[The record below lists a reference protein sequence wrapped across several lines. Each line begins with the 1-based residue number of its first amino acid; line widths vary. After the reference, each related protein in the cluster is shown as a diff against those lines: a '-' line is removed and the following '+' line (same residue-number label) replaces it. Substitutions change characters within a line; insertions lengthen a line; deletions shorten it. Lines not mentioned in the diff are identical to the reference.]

1 MRLILCAVVVATVFC
16 SKRIDLKKEGERY
29 DAYVAALPELR
40 PVPNYLPLTLSVL
53 YAEADNLPT
62 LTADER
68 TRLYRNLEA
77 KAALIY
83 GYRLQVRE
91 IKARKLPE
99 FFTAVKSRFREFPLA
114 YPSYAFPISFFDGD
128 REKRIAEALS
138 PLWKKHDAA
147 TIRMY
152 LGDVTD
158 AQAAA
163 REFLAK
169 LSRIYAENDL
179 QGKPL
184 LASGNKD
191 DEMYFS
197 YGHWSSVLQAEK
209 NADFILTN
217 TGIIGADTG
226 MPLYVAAR
234 GGVTSGFIENNA
246 ASPYQGVGVIGL
258 YPFLAE
264 TPYFN
269 EKRGALSREEKLE
282 SILWL
287 WLHELGHLLL
297 KRDENYTFIESLH
310 RAPPDL
316 KYFEWVK
323 TIRYTFNHRTFEIP
337 QMKKF

>member
-1 MRLILCAVVVATVFC
+1 MRFFLCAALVALAFC
-16 SKRIDLKKEGERY
+16 SKPVDLKKESERY
-29 DAYVAALPELR
+29 DAYVAGLPELR
-40 PVPNYLPLTLSVL
+40 VVPNYLPLTFSVL

-62 LTADER
+62 LTPGER
-68 TRLYRNLEA
+68 TQLYRNLEA
-77 KAALIY
+77 KAALLY
-83 GYRLQVRE
+83 GYRLQVKE
-91 IKARKLPE
+91 IRTRKLPE

-114 YPSYAFPISFFDGD
+114 YPAYAFPISFFDGE
-128 REKRIAEALS
+128 REKRIAAALS

-147 TIRMY
+147 TIREY
-152 LGDVTD
+152 LGDAAD
-158 AQAAA
+158 AAAAA

-169 LSRIYAENDL
+169 LSRINAEKDL
-179 QGKPL
+179 QGREL
-184 LASGNKD
+184 LGQGNKA
-191 DEMYFS
+191 DEIYFS

-246 ASPYQGVGVIGL
+246 SSPYQGVGVIGL
-258 YPFLAE
+258 YPFLSD
-264 TPYFN
+264 TPYFT

-297 KRDENYTFIESLH
+297 KRDENYTFVESVH

-323 TIRYTFNHRTFEIP
+323 KIRFTFNHRTFEIP